1 MSLAPLNADAVMALS
16 PRELFSLEG
25 KVAIVTGAAGGL
37 GRWFAAGLGA
47 AGAAVLATDLD
58 EQGLDELAEALAG
71 AGVRVAT
78 AVVDL
83 GDEDAPERIVAAAV
97 ERLGG
102 LHVLVQNAAV
112 NRRMPILEMDR
123 ASWDWITRID
133 LRLPY
138 FLAQAAARRMIE
150 QGTGGSIISI
160 SSLNAL
166 YALEQISVY
175 GPAKAGLS
183 QLTKVMA
190 LEWAEHGIR
199 ANAIAPGFMDTPL
212 AAPIWADDDMRRW
225 IFNRVPV
232 ERPGRPDEL
241 VGVCLLLASEAGSFL
256 TGQTIHVDG
265 GTAAAGGWYPDPGTK
280 RYVLG
285 PSPSSSGAR

>member
-1 MSLAPLNADAVMALS
+1 VSVAPLDADAVMALY

-37 GRWFAAGLGA
+37 GRWFSAGLGA

-58 EQGLDELAEALAG
+58 EQGLDELAAALEG

-83 GDEDAPERIVAAAV
+83 GDEDAPEQIVTAAL
-97 ERLGG
+97 EQLGG
-102 LHVLVQNAAV
+102 VHVLVNNAAV
-112 NRRMPILEMDR
+112 NRRMPILEMDCE
-123 ASWDWITRID
+123 SWDWITRID

-150 QGTGGSIISI
+150 QGTGGSIVSI

-232 ERPGRPDEL
+232 ERPGRPEEL
-241 VGVCLLLASEAGSFL
+241 VGVCLLLASDAGSFL

-265 GTAAAGGWYPDPGTK
+265 GASAGGRWFHPD
-280 RYVLG
+280 R
-285 PSPSSSGAR
+285 

>member
-1 MSLAPLNADAVMALS
+1 MTAPALDPEAVRALAPSSLYALD
-16 PRELFSLEG
+16 G
-25 KVAIVTGAAGGL
+25 KVALVTGATGGL
-37 GRWFAAGLGA
+37 GQWFAAGLGA
-47 AGAAVLATDLD
+47 AGAAVLVTDLHQ
-58 EQGLDELAEALAG
+58 EPLDELVALLRK
-71 AGVRVAT
+71 AGVQADGVA
-78 AVVDL
+78 VDL
-83 GDEDAPERIVAAAV
+83 ADEDAPERLAAAAV

-102 LHVLVQNAAV
+102 VHVLVNNAAV
-112 NRRMPILEMDR
+112 NKRMPILDMDR
-123 ASWDWITRID
+123 DSWDWINRIN

-138 FLAQAAARRMIE
+138 FLSQSVARQMIAQR
-150 QGTGGSIISI
+150 GGGSIVSI

-175 GPAKAGLS
+175 GPTKAGIS

-232 ERPGRPDEL
+232 ERPGLPREL
-241 VGVCLLLASEAGSFL
+241 VGACVLLASDAGSFL
-256 TGQTIHVDG
+256 NGQTLHVDG
-265 GTAAAGGWYPDPGTK
+265 GASAGGRWFHPD
-280 RYVLG
+280 R
-285 PSPSSSGAR
+285 

>member
-1 MSLAPLNADAVMALS
+1 MSRQPGLEAAAVAALAPS
-16 PRELFSLEG
+16 SLFRLDG
-25 KVAIVTGAAGGL
+25 KVAVVTGATGGL
-37 GRWFAAGLGA
+37 GQWFSAGLGA
-47 AGAAVLATDLD
+47 AGARLLVTDL
-58 EQGLDELAEALAG
+58 EQGPVDALVALLAEAGVEAAG
-71 AGVRVAT
+71 IA
-78 AVVDL
+78 VDL
-83 GDEDAPERIVAAAV
+83 ADEDAPERLVTAAIDHFGSV
-97 ERLGG
+97 
-102 LHVLVQNAAV
+102 HVLVNNAAV

-123 ASWDWITRID
+123 ASWDWIMRID

-138 FLAQAAARRMIE
+138 FLSQAAARRMIE
-150 QGTGGSIISI
+150 QGTGGAIVSV

-190 LEWAEHGIR
+190 LEWAEHDIR

-212 AAPIWADDDMRRW
+212 AAPIWEDAEMRRW

-241 VGVCLLLASEAGSFL
+241 VGALLLLASDAGSFL
-256 TGQTIHVDG
+256 TGQTLHVDG
-265 GTAAAGGWYPDPGTK
+265 GASAGGRWFHPD
-280 RYVLG
+280 R
-285 PSPSSSGAR
+285 

>member
-1 MSLAPLNADAVMALS
+1 MTAPRLGIDDVRSLAPE
-16 PRELFSLEG
+16 PLFSLAG
-25 KVAIVTGAAGGL
+25 KVAVVTGAAGGL
-37 GRWFAAGLGA
+37 GAWFAAGLGA
-47 AGAAVLATDLD
+47 AGADVLVTDL
-58 EQGLDELAEALAG
+58 EQGAVDRLADTLGA
-71 AGVRVAT
+71 AGVRT
-78 AVVDL
+78 AALALDL
-83 GDEDAPERIVAAAV
+83 ADEDAPERLVGAAV

-102 LHVLVQNAAV
+102 VHVLVNNAAV

-123 ASWDWITRID
+123 DSWDWITRIN

-138 FLAQAAARRMIE
+138 FLSQAAARRMIE
-150 QGTGGSIISI
+150 QGSGGAIISV

-175 GPAKAGLS
+175 GPTKAGIS

-212 AAPIWADDDMRRW
+212 AAPIWADPEMRRW

-232 ERPGRPDEL
+232 ERPGLPREL
-241 VGVCLLLASEAGSFL
+241 VGACLLLASDAGSFL
-256 TGQTIHVDG
+256 NGQTLFVDG
-265 GTAAAGGWYPDPGTK
+265 GASAGGRWFHPD
-280 RYVLG
+280 R
-285 PSPSSSGAR
+285 

>member
-1 MSLAPLNADAVMALS
+1 MSVAPLNADAVMALS

-37 GRWFAAGLGA
+37 GRWFSAGLGA

-58 EQGLDELAEALAG
+58 EQGLDELAAALDG

-78 AVVDL
+78 AAVDL
-83 GDEDAPERIVAAAV
+83 DDEDAPEQIVAAAV

-102 LHVLVQNAAV
+102 VHVLVNNAAV

-123 ASWDWITRID
+123 ESWDWITRID

-138 FLAQAAARRMIE
+138 FLAQAVARIMIE
-150 QGTGGSIISI
+150 QETGGSIVSI

-232 ERPGRPDEL
+232 ERPGLPREL
-241 VGVCLLLASEAGSFL
+241 VGACLLLASDAGSFL
-256 TGQTIHVDG
+256 TGQTLHIDG
-265 GTAAAGGWYPDPGTK
+265 GASAGGRWFHPD
-280 RYVLG
+280 R
-285 PSPSSSGAR
+285 

>member
-1 MSLAPLNADAVMALS
+1 MSVPLLDADAVRALA
-16 PRELFSLEG
+16 PPALFSLEG
-25 KVAIVTGAAGGL
+25 KVAIVTGAGGGL

-47 AGAAVLATDLD
+47 AGAEVLATDLD
-58 EQGLDELAEALAG
+58 EQGLEEVARALAG

-102 LHVLVQNAAV
+102 VHVLVNNAAM

-123 ASWDWITRID
+123 ESWDWITRID

-138 FLAQAAARRMIE
+138 FLSQASARRMIE
-150 QGTGGSIISI
+150 QGTGGSIVSI

-212 AAPIWADDDMRRW
+212 AAPIWANDDMRRW

-241 VGVCLLLASEAGSFL
+241 VGVCLLLASDAGSFL

-265 GTAAAGGWYPDPGTK
+265 GASAGGRWFHPD
-280 RYVLG
+280 R
-285 PSPSSSGAR
+285 

>member
-1 MSLAPLNADAVMALS
+1 MAGTTLDADAVRRLTPAS
-16 PRELFSLEG
+16 LFSLEG
-25 KVAIVTGAAGGL
+25 KVALVTGATGGL
-37 GRWFAAGLGA
+37 GQWFAAGLGA
-47 AGAAVLATDLD
+47 AGASVLVSDL
-58 EQGLDELAEALAG
+58 EQDALDELVGVLAEA
-71 AGVRVAT
+71 GVQASGVA
-78 AVVDL
+78 VDL
-83 GDEDAPERIVAAAV
+83 AEEDAPERLVAAAV

-102 LHVLVQNAAV
+102 LHVVVNNAAV
-112 NRRMPILEMDR
+112 NKRMPILEMDR
-123 ASWDWITRID
+123 ETWDWITRID

-138 FLAQAAARRMIE
+138 FLSQAAARRMIE
-150 QGTGGSIISI
+150 QESGGAIVSI

-212 AAPIWADDDMRRW
+212 AAPIWANDDMRRW

-232 ERPGRPDEL
+232 ERPGLPHEL
-241 VGVCLLLASEAGSFL
+241 VGACLLLASDAGSFL
-256 TGQTIHVDG
+256 NGQTLHVDG
-265 GTAAAGGWYPDPGTK
+265 GASAGGRWFHPD
-280 RYVLG
+280 R
-285 PSPSSSGAR
+285 

>member
-1 MSLAPLNADAVMALS
+1 MSVSPLDADSVRALAPPA
-16 PRELFSLEG
+16 LFSLEG

-58 EQGLDELAEALAG
+58 ERGLDELAETLAG

-78 AVVDL
+78 AVIDL
-83 GDEDAPERIVAAAV
+83 DDENAPERIVASAV
-97 ERLGG
+97 EGLGG
-102 LHVLVQNAAV
+102 LHVLVLNAAV

-232 ERPGRPDEL
+232 ERPGRPDEV

-265 GTAAAGGWYPDPGTK
+265 GASAGGRWFHPD
-280 RYVLG
+280 R
-285 PSPSSSGAR
+285 

>member
-1 MSLAPLNADAVMALS
+1 MSAPLDADAVRALA
-16 PRELFSLEG
+16 PGELYSLAG
-25 KVAIVTGAAGGL
+25 RVAIVTGATGGL

-47 AGAAVLATDLD
+47 AGARVLVTDL
-58 EQGLDELAEALAG
+58 EQEPVDELVALLAG
-71 AGVRVAT
+71 AGVEAAGVA
-78 AVVDL
+78 VDL
-83 GDEDAPERIVAAAV
+83 ADDDAPQRLVAAAV
-97 ERLGG
+97 DELGG
-102 LHVLVQNAAV
+102 VHVLVNNAAV

-123 ASWDWITRID
+123 DSWDWITRID

-138 FLAQAAARRMIE
+138 FLSQAAARRMIE
-150 QGTGGSIISI
+150 QGEGGSIVSI

-212 AAPIWADDDMRRW
+212 AAPVWADENMNRW
-225 IFNRVPV
+225 ILNRVPA
-232 ERPGRPDEL
+232 ERPGLPREL
-241 VGVCLLLASEAGSFL
+241 VGACLLLASDAGSFL
-256 TGQTIHVDG
+256 TGQTLHVDG
-265 GTAAAGGWYPDPGTK
+265 GASAGGRWFHPD
-280 RYVLG
+280 R
-285 PSPSSSGAR
+285 

>member
-1 MSLAPLNADAVMALS
+1 MYLSYVRSGPLVTTSRTFDAEVVRALAPS
-16 PRELFSLEG
+16 SLFSLEG
-25 KVAIVTGAAGGL
+25 RVAIVTGAAGGI
-37 GRWFAAGLGA
+37 GRWLAAGLGA
-47 AGAAVLATDLD
+47 AGAAVLVTDID
-58 EQGLDELAEALAG
+58 ENGLAEVEETLRE
-71 AGVRVAT
+71 AGVDA
-78 AVVDL
+78 AAAAVDL
-83 GDEDAPERIVAAAV
+83 AADDAPERIVAAAV

-102 LHVLVQNAAV
+102 VHVLVNNAAV
-112 NRRMPILEMDR
+112 NKRMPILEMDR

-138 FLAQAAARRMIE
+138 FLSQAAARRMID
-150 QGTGGSIISI
+150 QGTGGAIVSI

-190 LEWAEHGIR
+190 LEWAEYGIR

-212 AAPIWADDDMRRW
+212 AAPIWDDDDMRRW

-232 ERPGRPDEL
+232 ERPGLPSEL
-241 VGVCLLLASEAGSFL
+241 VGACLLLASDAGSFL
-256 TGQTIHVDG
+256 TGQTLHVDG
-265 GTAAAGGWYPDPGTK
+265 GASAGGRWFHPD
-280 RYVLG
+280 R
-285 PSPSSSGAR
+285 

>member
-1 MSLAPLNADAVMALS
+1 MNAPPLDADAVRALA
-16 PRELFSLEG
+16 PPALFSLEG
-25 KVAIVTGAAGGL
+25 KVAIVTGAAGGI
-37 GRWFAAGLGA
+37 GRWLAAGLGA
-47 AGAAVLATDLD
+47 AGASVLATDLD
-58 EQGLDELAEALAG
+58 AQGLDELEGALAG
-71 AGVRVAT
+71 AGVRCAT
-78 AVVDL
+78 IVVDL

-102 LHVLVQNAAV
+102 IHVLVNNAAV

-123 ASWDWITRID
+123 DSWDWITRID

-138 FLAQAAARRMIE
+138 FLSQAAARQMID
-150 QGTGGSIISI
+150 QGGGGAIVSI
-160 SSLNAL
+160 SSLNVL
-166 YALEQISVY
+166 LALEQISVY

-232 ERPGRPDEL
+232 ERPGLPSEL
-241 VGVCLLLASEAGSFL
+241 VGACLLLASDAGSFL
-256 TGQTIHVDG
+256 TGQTLHVDG
-265 GTAAAGGWYPDPGTK
+265 GASAGGRWFHPD
-280 RYVLG
+280 R
-285 PSPSSSGAR
+285 

>member
-1 MSLAPLNADAVMALS
+1 MEGAAGGRLEAEDV
-16 PRELFSLEG
+16 RSLEPASLFRLDG

-37 GRWFAAGLGA
+37 GQWFAAGLGA
-47 AGAAVLATDLD
+47 AGAAVLATDVD
-58 EQGLDELAEALAG
+58 EQGLDALVAALRE
-71 AGVRVAT
+71 AGVEAAT
-78 AVVDL
+78 LAADL
-83 GDEDAPERIVAAAV
+83 ADDDAPARIVEAAV

-102 LHVLVQNAAV
+102 VHVLVNNAAV

-123 ASWDWITRID
+123 ESWDWITRVD
-133 LRLPY
+133 LRAPY
-138 FLAQAAARRMIE
+138 FLSRAAAGRMIE
-150 QGTGGSIISI
+150 QGLGGAIVSI

-232 ERPGRPDEL
+232 ERPGLPREL

-256 TGQTIHVDG
+256 TGQPIHVDG
-265 GTAAAGGWYPDPGTK
+265 GASA
-280 RYVLG
+280 
-285 PSPSSSGAR
+285 GARWFHPDR

>member
-1 MSLAPLNADAVMALS
+1 MSLAPRA
-16 PRELFSLEG
+16 LFSLEG
-25 KVAIVTGAAGGL
+25 KVAIVTGASGGL

-58 EQGLDELAEALAG
+58 EQGLDELRGTLAD

-78 AVVDL
+78 AAVDL
-83 GDEDAPERIVAAAV
+83 GDEDASERIVAAAV
-97 ERLGG
+97 EQLGG
-102 LHVLVQNAAV
+102 VHVLVNNAAV
-112 NRRMPILEMDR
+112 NRRLPMLEMDR
-123 ASWDWITRID
+123 ESWDWITRID

-138 FLAQAAARRMIE
+138 FLAQGAARRMIE
-150 QGTGGSIISI
+150 QGTGGSIVSI

-212 AAPIWADDDMRRW
+212 AAPIWADADMRRW

-241 VGVCLLLASEAGSFL
+241 VGACLLLASDAGSFL
-256 TGQTIHVDG
+256 TGQTVYVDG
-265 GTAAAGGWYPDPGTK
+265 GASAGGRWFHPD
-280 RYVLG
+280 R
-285 PSPSSSGAR
+285 